1 VSEGVQIKANSL
13 MRWIILIC
21 GAMLLGAILLGFVPL
36 FVSHR
41 KIMDA

>member
-1 VSEGVQIKANSL
+1 MSEGVQIEVNSL
-13 MRWIILIC
+13 MRWITIIC
-21 GAMLLGAILLGFVPL
+21 GAMLFVAILFGFVPL